1 MAIDLTGASWFG
13 GTKIL
18 FTGDETATYNINFT
32 SNSVSYIAFIINAT
46 AGTISYSTSD
56 GTITPVYSNNAWVNS
71 SYKTISITGGNDVNS
86 AILYNL
92 LKGWGTLTLA
102 KEFNK
107 TKLTFTISYDLSS
120 EEYAKLVNLVGANF
134 VLVPILNNVDCHT
147 YKDIDS
153 EEAKTFYDLMES
165 WGSSFNKTNISAL
178 SGEWNYGSGVA
189 ANTNTVSYTTS
200 EYGKYMDDDLNTA
213 VSSTIRFAL
222 YKATVVDNVATP
234 TGDVVDT
241 IGYSDP
247 VIISCTF
254 TEE

>member
-1 MAIDLTGASWFG
+1 MAIDLTGASWVGNDRLFFG
-13 GTKIL
+13 S
-18 FTGDETATYNINFT
+18 DVTYSIDFT
-32 SNSVSYIAFIINAT
+32 SNGVTYNSFILSNT
-46 AGTISYSTSD
+46 NSTLTYSSTS
-56 GTITPVYSNNAWVNS
+56 GAIVVVYKDNAWTNTA
-71 SYKTISITGGNDVNS
+71 YKTIAITGGDNVTMP
-86 AILYNL
+86 ALYTF
-92 LKGWGTLTLA
+92 LKNQGTLTLA

-107 TKLTFTISYDLSS
+107 TKLTFTINYDLSS
-120 EEYAKLVNLVGANF
+120 EEYAKLVNLVGADF

-153 EEAKTFYDLMES
+153 GESKTFYDLMES
-165 WGSSFNKTNISAL
+165 WGSSFNKTNISTL

-189 ANTNTVSYTTS
+189 ANTNTVTYVTS
-200 EYGKYMDDDLNTA
+200 EYGKYMDDDLDKA

-222 YKATVVDNVATP
+222 YKATVSSNVATP

-247 VIISCTF
+247 VIVSCSF

>member
-1 MAIDLTGASWFG
+1 MAIDLTGASWVG
-13 GTKIL
+13 GIKIL
-18 FTGDETATYNINFT
+18 FDGSETATYDINFT
-32 SNSVSYIAFIINAT
+32 SNSVSYNAFVINAT
-46 AGTISYSTSD
+46 AGTISYSAS
-56 GTITPVYSNNAWVNS
+56 GTVTVVYKDNAWVNT
-71 SYKTISITGGNDVNS
+71 SYKTIAITGGDDVAS

-107 TKLTFTISYDLSS
+107 TKLTFTINYDLSS
-120 EEYAKLVNLVGANF
+120 DEYAKLVNLVGANF
-134 VLVPILNNVDCHT
+134 VLVPILNGVDCHS
-147 YKDIDS
+147 YKDVDS
-153 EEAKTFYDLMES
+153 GESKTFYDLFSE

-189 ANTNTVSYTTS
+189 ANTNEVSYTTS
-200 EYGKYMDDDLNTA
+200 EYGKYMDDDLSTA

-222 YKATVVDNVATP
+222 YKATITDNVAVP
-234 TGDVVDT
+234 TGDIVDT

-247 VIISCTF
+247 VIVSCTF

>member
-1 MAIDLTGASWFG
+1 MAIDLTGASWVG
-13 GTKIL
+13 STKLL
-18 FTGDETATYNINFT
+18 FIGDETATYDINFT
-32 SNSVSYIAFIINAT
+32 CDSVSYSSFVINAT
-46 AGTISYSTSD
+46 NKTLSYGTSSGSTVVVFKD
-56 GTITPVYSNNAWVNS
+56 DAWVNS
-71 SYKTISITGGNDVNS
+71 AYNTIAITGGDDVAS

-92 LKGWGTLTLA
+92 LKRWGTLTLA

-120 EEYAKLVNLVGANF
+120 EEYAKLVNLVGADF

-153 EEAKTFYDLMES
+153 EESKTFYDLMES
-165 WGSSFNKTNISAL
+165 WGSSFNKTNISTL

-222 YKATVVDNVATP
+222 YKATVSSNVATP

-247 VIISCTF
+247 VIISCSF